1 MGAVDREH
9 RDCRGDGRD
18 QRQRQRQRETE
29 AAPDTLASVRS
40 DVVVLIARRPGTG
53 NSRYRIWFVRLRVVP
68 QALVKKSVE
77 LTTGQL
83 AAVLAE

>member
-9 RDCRGDGRD
+9 HHCRGNGRD
-18 QRQRQRQRETE
+18 QRQWQRHGETE

-40 DVVVLIARRPGTG
+40 DVVGVVARRPGTG
-53 NSRYRIWFVRLRVVP
+53 NCRYRIWFVWLRVVP
-68 QALVKKSVE
+68 QTLVKKSVE
-77 LTTGQL
+77 FTTGQF